1 MSRLY
6 ESLKRAEMEQ
16 RSPGELGQEPV
27 HPANFLKGL
36 SIEPVEL
43 EGTSTSSIYVA
54 PGSRLVAVAD
64 PKGLSAE
71 KFRALATRLENLRN
85 ERDLKSLLVTS
96 SVINEG
102 KTLVTGNLAVTLAK
116 QSGVRVLLV
125 EGDLHRPA
133 LASLLGL
140 TRLRGLTH
148 WWSGHDDNIAP
159 YICKL
164 EHLPLWFLSA
174 GESYDHPSQILQS
187 PRFAETFARLAGSF
201 DWIIV
206 DSTPLLPTV
215 DVNLWA
221 RLVDG
226 MLLVVRAGVTPV
238 KALKKGLATL
248 DNPKLV
254 GVVLNEAMDFDQTK
268 YSDQYCIPIDAKNS
282 SNGKKTKP

>member
-16 RSPGELGQEPV
+16 RQPGASGHQTVGPAELLNDMIAQ
-27 HPANFLKGL
+27 
-36 SIEPVEL
+36 PVEL
-43 EGTSTSSIYVA
+43 EGASSATIDV
-54 PGSRLVAVAD
+54 PSGSRLIAMAD
-64 PKGLSAE
+64 PKCLASE

-102 KTLVTGNLAVTLAK
+102 KTFVAGNLAVTLAK
-116 QSGVRVLLV
+116 HFGIRVLLV

-140 TRLRGLTH
+140 TGLRGLSH
-148 WWSGHDDNIAP
+148 WWSGREENIAP
-159 YICKL
+159 YVSKL
-164 EHLPLWFLSA
+164 NDMPLWFLSA
-174 GESYDHPSQILQS
+174 GASCDQPTQILQS
-187 PRFAETFARLAGSF
+187 PRFTDTFTKLSGSF
-201 DWIIV
+201 DWIVV
-206 DSTPLLPTV
+206 DSTPVLPTA

-226 MLLVVRAGVTPV
+226 MLLVVRAGVAPV
-238 KALKKGLATL
+238 EALKKGLASL

-254 GVVLNEAMDFDQTK
+254 GIVLNEASEFGQSE
-268 YSDQYCIPIDAKNS
+268 YAGQYYGTPKPAKN
-282 SNGKKTKP
+282 NLGDEKK

>member
-6 ESLKRAEMEQ
+6 ESLKRAEMEH
-16 RSPGELGQEPV
+16 RPPGELGQEPV
-27 HPANFLKGL
+27 HPANFFKGL
-36 SIEPVEL
+36 VIEPVDL
-43 EGTSTSSIYVA
+43 EGTSAASIDVP

-64 PKGLSAE
+64 PKGLPAE

-96 SVINEG
+96 SVMNEG

-116 QSGVRVLLV
+116 HTGVRVLVV

-148 WWSGHDDNIAP
+148 WWSGHNDNITG

-164 EHLPLWFLSA
+164 EQLPLWFLSA
-174 GESYDHPSQILQS
+174 GESCDHPSQILQS

-226 MLLVVRAGVTPV
+226 MLLVVRAGAAPV
-238 KALKKGLATL
+238 KALKKGLASL

-254 GVVLNEAMDFDQTK
+254 GVVLNEATDFDQSK
-268 YSDQYCIPIDAKNS
+268 YSDHYCIPINAKNGL
-282 SNGKKTKP
+282 NGKKT

>member
-6 ESLKRAEMEQ
+6 ESLKRAEMEH
-16 RSPGELGQEPV
+16 RPPTEAGQEPV

-36 SIEPVEL
+36 VIEPVEL
-43 EGTSTSSIYVA
+43 EGTSSASIYVA
-54 PGSRLVAVAD
+54 PGSRLAAVAD
-64 PKGLSAE
+64 PKGFSAE

-96 SVINEG
+96 GVMNDG

-116 QSGVRVLLV
+116 QSGVRVLVV

-133 LASLLGL
+133 LTSLLGL

-164 EHLPLWFLSA
+164 EQLPLWFLSA
-174 GESYDHPSQILQS
+174 GESFDHPSQILQS
-187 PRFAETFARLAGSF
+187 ARFAETFARLAGSF

-226 MLLVVRAGVTPV
+226 MLLVVRAGATPV
-238 KALKKGLATL
+238 KALKKGLASL

-254 GVVLNEAMDFDQTK
+254 GVVLNEATDFDQSK
-268 YSDQYCIPIDAKNS
+268 YSDQYCIPINAKNS
-282 SNGKKTKP
+282 SNGKKS

>member
-6 ESLKRAEMEQ
+6 ESLKRAEMEH
-16 RSPGELGQEPV
+16 RPPGELGPEPV

-36 SIEPVEL
+36 IVEPAEL
-43 EGTSTSSIYVA
+43 EGTASAAIDVP

-64 PKGLSAE
+64 PQGLSAE
-71 KFRALATRLENLRN
+71 KFRALATRLDNLRN
-85 ERDLKSLLVTS
+85 SRDLKSLLVTS
-96 SVINEG
+96 SVVNEG

-116 QSGVRVLLV
+116 HSGVRVLLV

-133 LASLLGL
+133 LSPLLGL
-140 TRLRGLTH
+140 PRLRGLIH
-148 WWSGHDDNIAP
+148 WWAGHEDISR
-159 YICKL
+159 YVHKL

-174 GESYDHPSQILQS
+174 GESCDQPSQILQS

-206 DSTPLLPTV
+206 DSTPLLPTA

-226 MLLVVRAGVTPV
+226 MLLVVRAGAAPV
-238 KALKKGLATL
+238 KALRKGLASL

-254 GVVLNEAMDFDQTK
+254 GVVLNEATDFDQNK
-268 YSDQYCIPIDAKNS
+268 YSDHYGTPTSARNS
-282 SNGKKTKP
+282 SSGEKTQP

>member
-43 EGTSTSSIYVA
+43 EGTSTASIYVA

-71 KFRALATRLENLRN
+71 KFRALATRLDNLRN

-96 SVINEG
+96 SVMNEG

-116 QSGVRVLLV
+116 QSGVRVLVV

-148 WWSGHDDNIAP
+148 WWSGNDDNIAH

-174 GESYDHPSQILQS
+174 GESFDHPSQILQS
-187 PRFAETFARLAGSF
+187 QRFAETFARLAGSF

-226 MLLVVRAGVTPV
+226 MLLVVRAGATPI
-238 KALKKGLATL
+238 KALKKGLAGL

-254 GVVLNEAMDFDQTK
+254 GVVLNEAMDFDQSK
-268 YSDQYCIPIDAKNS
+268 YSDQYCIPINARSS
-282 SNGKKTKP
+282 SNGKKT